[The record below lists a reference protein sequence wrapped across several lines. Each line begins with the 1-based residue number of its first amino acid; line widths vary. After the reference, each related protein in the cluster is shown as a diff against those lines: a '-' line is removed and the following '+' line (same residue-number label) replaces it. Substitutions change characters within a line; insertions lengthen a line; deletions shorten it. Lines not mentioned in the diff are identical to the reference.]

1 MEITA
6 KGLLHELC
14 VATEANRKFLKNY
27 DDLRMRLG
35 GPFYPKSQDAYDPE
49 NHAYEWCTNI
59 IPQLVYSNPK
69 WKVRSRPSGRPR
81 TRPRPQRGQHR

>member
-14 VATEANRKFLKNY
+14 VATDANRKFLKNY

-35 GPFYPKSQDAYDPE
+35 GPFYPKS
-49 NHAYEWCTNI
+49 
-59 IPQLVYSNPK
+59 
-69 WKVRSRPSGRPR
+69 
-81 TRPRPQRGQHR
+81 